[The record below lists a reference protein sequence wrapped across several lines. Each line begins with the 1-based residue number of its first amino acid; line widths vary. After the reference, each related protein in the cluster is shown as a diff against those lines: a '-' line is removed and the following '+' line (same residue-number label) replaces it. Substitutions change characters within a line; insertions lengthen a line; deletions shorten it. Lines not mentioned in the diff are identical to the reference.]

1 MSQKS
6 LEKREKVQSWDAE
19 GQDLFI
25 PSSPFF
31 LYSSFLLSLDSYTL
45 LSFLFFSLLYHL
57 FLFRILISFQT
68 PFWAGRVTSCLEV
81 GLKNGSHMAKCR
93 DSSHV
98 RPLIFPESHIPD
110 GAGGKE
116 PACQCRR
123 QETWIQSLGW
133 EDPLEKGITTHS
145 SILAWRIPWT
155 EEPGRLQSLVWQIVG
170 CD

>member
-6 LEKREKVQSWDAE
+6 SEKSEKVQSWDAE

-31 LYSSFLLSLDSYTL
+31 LYSFLLSLDSYTL

-57 FLFRILISFQT
+57 FLIRILISFQT

-81 GLKNGSHMAKCR
+81 GLKNGSHMAKCH

-110 GAGGKE
+110 SAGGKE

-123 QETWIQSLGW
+123 HKRCGFNPWVG
-133 EDPLEKGITTHS
+133 K
-145 SILAWRIPWT
+145 IPW
-155 EEPGRLQSLVWQIVG
+155 RRA
-170 CD
+170 